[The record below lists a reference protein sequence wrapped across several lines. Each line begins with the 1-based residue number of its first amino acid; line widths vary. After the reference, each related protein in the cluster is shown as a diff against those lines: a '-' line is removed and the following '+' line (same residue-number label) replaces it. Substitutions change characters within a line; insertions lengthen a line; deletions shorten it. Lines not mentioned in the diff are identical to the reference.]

1 MTLKQ
6 TPIPVSVELEDDGKR
21 IVLSW
26 PGGRVDEFAAAK
38 LRFECSCAGCV
49 DEMSG
54 KRVLRKDQV
63 SPDVYAVSYNR
74 VGRYALQFF
83 WSDGHSTG
91 IYPYARLL
99 GDG

>member
-1 MTLKQ
+1 MILKQ
-6 TPIPVSVELEDDGKR
+6 TPIPVSVDLEDDGKR
-21 IVLSW
+21 IVISW
-26 PGGRVDEFAAAK
+26 PDGRVDEFAAAK

-54 KRVLRKDQV
+54 KRVLREDQV
-63 SPDVYAVSYNR
+63 NPDVSAVSCNR

-91 IYPYARLL
+91 IYPYARLR
-99 GDG
+99 GND